1 MKMIKWPLAMA
12 ALAIGISTASAVP
25 IINGDFELP
34 VLPGGYSNEPAPGAI
49 TGWEVTGGG
58 ASTGTGSGD
67 VDFIGSFW
75 QANDGVQSVDLNGND
90 DAAAIRQA
98 IALPVGTARVSFA
111 MTGNPQ
117 GGVGTKSLTLSLL
130 NLDGSTFLTLPDF
143 TYEVTGANSF
153 TNMLWEDRLGVF
165 NVATAGTYYLEFKS
179 GNTGTPFGPV
189 IDSVSVPDGGMTVM
203 LLGMS
208 VTTLGLIRRKLS

>member
-1 MKMIKWPLAMA
+1 MIKWPLAMA

-25 IINGDFELP
+25 IVNGDFELP
-34 VLPGGYSNEPAPGAI
+34 VLPGGYSNESHPGNI

-58 ASTGTGSGD
+58 AATTSGD
-67 VDFIGSFW
+67 VDFIGTYW

-90 DAAAIRQA
+90 APAAIRQL
-98 IALPVGTARVSFA
+98 INLQVGIARVDFA

-117 GGVGTKSLTLSLL
+117 GGLGTKSLTLSLL
-130 NLDGSTFLTLPDF
+130 NPDGITFLTLPDF
-143 TYEVTGANSF
+143 TYEVTAANSF
-153 TNMLWEDRLGVF
+153 ADMQWEKRLGVF
-165 NVATAGTYYLEFKS
+165 DVPTAGSYYLEFKS
-179 GNTGTPFGPV
+179 GNAGTPFGPV

-208 VTTLGLIRRKLS
+208 VTTLGLIRRKL